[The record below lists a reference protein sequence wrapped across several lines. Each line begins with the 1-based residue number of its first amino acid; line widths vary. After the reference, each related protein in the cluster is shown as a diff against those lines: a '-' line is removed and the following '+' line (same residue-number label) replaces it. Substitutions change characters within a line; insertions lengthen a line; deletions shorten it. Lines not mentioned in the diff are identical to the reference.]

1 MLYTSNY
8 FDNCNGLIP
17 QIVLS
22 SCLLQA
28 GNERAA
34 IYKNQLTTDNSKTTT
49 FSFDGSFLNI
59 RGLLPLAESRYL
71 ITQSSLINRI
81 GAVNSEN
88 ASMFGDIIGLPVNGF
103 LPRSTQQ
110 SVVLPSNVES
120 LSIAPLVIEKRLAY
134 LVLLQQKRNRLIE
147 LYNFL
152 HYTNLASAVI
162 RSRNVV
168 EPVIGIISYRTAVWN
183 GNSLTIADQLNGVIG
198 YNYSYVS
205 DPVGRSTSIVDICL
219 NALARTYPDMLR
231 FNTGNKTLEQW
242 SEWVV
247 TELAKN
253 NPILISPI
261 DFNLLVDSVSEAV
274 AAIRL
279 QPTPRNPLGYVANE
293 SGTDVSATIS
303 SGDSR
308 NDSVDVPT
316 PFGSSG
322 NDSPLLPATPTQD
335 YQSQTNQNPSDTLP
349 PC

>member
-1 MLYTSNY
+1 
-8 FDNCNGLIP
+8 
-17 QIVLS
+17 
-22 SCLLQA
+22 
-28 GNERAA
+28 
-34 IYKNQLTTDNSKTTT
+34 
-49 FSFDGSFLNI
+49 
-59 RGLLPLAESRYL
+59 
-71 ITQSSLINRI
+71 
-81 GAVNSEN
+81 
-88 ASMFGDIIGLPVNGF
+88 MFGDIIGLPVNGF

-110 SVVLPSNVES
+110 SVVLPPNIES

-134 LVLLQQKRNRLIE
+134 LVLLQQKKNRLIE

-152 HYTNLASAVI
+152 HYTNLASVLI

-168 EPVIGIISYRTAVWN
+168 EPVIGVISYRSAVWT
-183 GNSLTIADQLNGVIG
+183 GNSVTITGEATGVIG

-219 NALARTYPDMLR
+219 NALIKTYPDMLR
-231 FNTGNKTLEQW
+231 FNVGSKTLSQW

-253 NPILISPI
+253 DPILISPI
-261 DFNLLVDSVSEAV
+261 DFNFLVDSVSEAV
-274 AAIRL
+274 TAIRL
-279 QPTPRNPLGYVANE
+279 QPIPRERLGYVANE

-308 NDSVDVPT
+308 SDSVDVPT
-316 PFGSSG
+316 PFGGSGNGSSENGGSG

-335 YQSQTNQNPSDTLP
+335 YQPQTNQSPNDTLP